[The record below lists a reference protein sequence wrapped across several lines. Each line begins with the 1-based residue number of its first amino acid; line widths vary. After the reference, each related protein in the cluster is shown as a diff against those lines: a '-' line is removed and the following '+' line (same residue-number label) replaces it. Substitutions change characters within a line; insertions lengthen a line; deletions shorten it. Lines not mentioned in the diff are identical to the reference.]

1 MLTYLNL
8 INFKSFSNILFD
20 LRRAHGEPKRFAF
33 VYGENGSGKSN
44 LMSSLL
50 FLSQSLNTLD
60 NQNKLKDISEINNRL
75 ISSIEDEKTRRDI
88 LNQVLRSQCF
98 KLSDL
103 IEDYKMIGTEEP
115 MSLKFGFRINGADGS
130 YSIKFSECE
139 IIQEELRYKINEREG
154 VFFSIQKNKKILS
167 PTIFSDSAY
176 KKELSDNI
184 EKYWGKHSFMS
195 ILTNEISNKNYQY
208 VKSKLDK
215 SIFNVIDWLSRL
227 SVWCKE
233 CKGETA
239 RITIPFDFMRQLDH
253 GNVKSRDD
261 EELKNFE
268 IALNTFFTHLYSDIK
283 ASYYVFTPENDG
295 FSYELYFKK
304 LIDGRLIEIP
314 VSLESTGTQKL
325 LAIFP
330 MLFTS
335 FTGASVFIDEIDSG
349 IHDLL
354 MQNLFE
360 HLEDSLVGQFIAT
373 THNTLLMESLP
384 NENTYVISIDSY
396 GNKSIDCVSNYTD
409 RTQKTNNIRKKYLRG
424 DYYGVPN
431 IGYFDFQEL
440 VEGVLGNSHPL
451 LQTKDGEDA

>member
-1 MLTYLNL
+1 MLSYLSL

-20 LRRAHGEPKRFAF
+20 LRGAHGEPKRFAF

-50 FLSQSLNTLD
+50 FLSQSIKTLD
-60 NQNKLKDISEINNRL
+60 NQNQLKDISEINSKL
-75 ISSIEDEKTRRDI
+75 ISAIEDEKARQDI

-103 IEDYKMIGTEEP
+103 IEDYKMIGSEEP

-130 YSIKFSECE
+130 YFIKFSESE
-139 IIQEELRYKINEREG
+139 IIQEELRYRINEREG

-167 PTIFSDSAY
+167 PTIFSDNAY
-176 KKELSDNI
+176 KKELSDDI
-184 EKYWGKHSFMS
+184 EKYWGKHTFMA
-195 ILTNEISNKNYQY
+195 ILGNEISNKNYKY

-215 SIFNVIDWLSRL
+215 SIFNVIDWLRKL

-233 CKGETA
+233 CNGETA
-239 RITIPFDFMRQLDH
+239 RITIPFNFMRQLGH
-253 GNVKSRDD
+253 GNIKSRDD
-261 EELKNFE
+261 EELKKFE

-283 ASYYVFTPENDG
+283 SSYYVFTPEKDG

-304 LIDGRLIEIP
+304 LIDGKLIEIP
-314 VSLESTGTQKL
+314 ISLESTGTQKL
-325 LAIFP
+325 LDIFP
-330 MLFTS
+330 ILFAS

-360 HLEDSLVGQFIAT
+360 HLEESLVGQFIAT
-373 THNTLLMESLP
+373 THNTLLMENLP
-384 NENTYVISIDSY
+384 NENTYIISIDSN
-396 GNKSIDCVSNYTD
+396 GNKSIDCVSNYNN
-409 RTQKTNNIRKKYLRG
+409 RTQKTNSIRKKYLRG
-424 DYYGVPN
+424 DYYGVPYT
-431 IGYFDFQEL
+431 GYFDFQEL
-440 VEGVLGNSHPL
+440 VEDVLGKNHPS
-451 LQTKDGEDA
+451 LQTEDGEDE